1 MLKIADIMTSDVFT
15 LPPSCRADQAAW
27 ELSVR
32 GFTGAPVRDEGGRLV
47 GVISRSDLAD
57 PERNEAPLETREV
70 QELMTPGIFT
80 LRADD
85 LVVNAVKL
93 MVREGIHRVV
103 VTDGTRELV
112 GILTSSDVLHAL
124 LRGDL
129 NEGAYESE
137 SFKDRAS
144 RPSAPA

>member
-15 LPPSCRADQAAW
+15 LPATCRADQAAW

-32 GFTGAPVRDEGGRLV
+32 GYTGAPVRDDNGRLV
-47 GVISRSDLAD
+47 GVLSRSDLAD
-57 PERNEAPLETREV
+57 PERNEGPLETRDV
-70 QELMTPGIFT
+70 QDLMTPGIFT

-85 LVVNAVKL
+85 LVMNAVKL

-103 VTDGTRELV
+103 VTDGERKLV

-124 LRGDL
+124 LRGQLSDNTL
-129 NEGAYESE
+129 DQAFAG
-137 SFKDRAS
+137 RA
-144 RPSAPA
+144 APAPSPA